1 MYDLIP
7 TKTFGLAVGQ
17 CEWLKPALDRDLLR
31 SRDGVVVRVTHMA

>member
-17 CEWLKPALDRDLLR
+17 CECLRTALDRDLLR
-31 SRDGVVVRVTHMA
+31 SRDGVVVRVTYMA